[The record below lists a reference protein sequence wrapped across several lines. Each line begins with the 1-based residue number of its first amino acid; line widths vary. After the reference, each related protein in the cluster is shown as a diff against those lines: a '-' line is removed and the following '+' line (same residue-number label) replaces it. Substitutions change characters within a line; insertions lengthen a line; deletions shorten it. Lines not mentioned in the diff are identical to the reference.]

1 MNSIMIM
8 PILPRIPEPNIIA
21 SGETALVIMTYTM
34 CLLLTGLTAF
44 LVSQYA
50 AEHFKGSKKKTAF
63 VFVGIAVAVTALL
76 ICFFGLAVSAVQG
89 TIFCLILAYSSY
101 SDIKTRESEDYLAVM
116 TLLTAFIG
124 REISDIPEMLL
135 SAILIT
141 LPMFLVAIIC
151 KGKTIGGADIKLS
164 AACAFLLG
172 ISCGIVGLIAGLTIG
187 ILINLIIQSKKDKA
201 EGFPLIPYLAVGFMA
216 AYFIK

>member
-1 MNSIMIM
+1 MQELMIR
-8 PILPRIPEPNIIA
+8 PILPRIMEPNFRVA
-21 SGETALVIMTYTM
+21 HDTGLM
-34 CLLLTGLTAF
+34 LLTFTTFLMISGLVAF

-50 AEHFKGSKKKTAF
+50 ADKYKGSKKKTAF
-63 VFVGIAVAVTALL
+63 AFVGIAVAVSALL
-76 ICFFGLAVSAVQG
+76 LCFFGLAVSAVQG
-89 TIFCLILAYSSY
+89 TLFCLILAYSSY

-141 LPMFLVAIIC
+141 LPMFPVAIIC

-187 ILINLIIQSKKDKA
+187 ILVNLIIQSKRDKA
-201 EGFPLIPYLAVGFMA
+201 KGFPLIPYLSAGFMA
-216 AYFIK
+216 AYFLC